1 MNESKVS
8 MKEFRELTKD
18 IPDEYML
25 YFSLDNVPY
34 GTECFIVDVPEKRI
48 ILK

>member
-1 MNESKVS
+1 MNKSEVS
-8 MKEFRELTKD
+8 IKDFRELTKD

-25 YFSLDNVPY
+25 CFSLDNVPY
-34 GTECFIVDVPEKRI
+34 GAKSFEVDVSEKRI

>member
-8 MKEFRELTKD
+8 IKEFRELTKD
-18 IPDEYML
+18 MPDDYML
-25 YFSLDNVPY
+25 CFSLDNAVY
-34 GTECFIVDVPEKRI
+34 GVESFEINVSEKKI

>member
-1 MNESKVS
+1 MSESKVS
-8 MKEFRELTKD
+8 LKEFRELTKD
-18 IPDEYML
+18 IPEDYML

-34 GTECFIVDVPEKRI
+34 GMESFEVDISEKKL

>member
-1 MNESKVS
+1 MENSKVS
-8 MKEFRELTKD
+8 LKEFRELTKD
-18 IPDEYML
+18 IPEDYMV

-34 GTECFIVDVPEKRI
+34 IVEGFEVNVSEKKI

>member
-8 MKEFRELTKD
+8 IKEFRELTKD

-25 YFSLDNVPY
+25 CFSLDNVPY
-34 GTECFIVDVPEKRI
+34 GAEKFEIDVSEKRI
-48 ILK
+48 IV

>member
-1 MNESKVS
+1 MGESKIS
-8 MKEFRELTKD
+8 LKDFRDLTKD
-18 IPDEYML
+18 FPDDYML

-34 GTECFIVDVPEKRI
+34 AAESFEVDISGKKL

>member
-8 MKEFRELTKD
+8 IKEFRELTKD
-18 IPDEYML
+18 IPEDYML
-25 YFSLDNVPY
+25 CFSLDNVPY
-34 GTECFIVDVPEKRI
+34 GIESFEVNVPEKRI